1 MATSRLLAAI
11 AAALFML
18 TDLRPTM
25 AQDYPNRAI
34 TIITPYTAGGPY
46 DILARFMAES
56 IRRQKISQPVI
67 VEAKPGGNTLV
78 GIQAMLKAPPDGH
91 TFLISTSPIMANLIY
106 MKNPG
111 YKAQDVIAVAPVAR
125 HPYILFVPSGLPVSN
140 LKELI
145 AYAEKNPGKL
155 NIGALSPGGLVQLL
169 ADRFIQASRQK
180 IEKIPYKGAAELAG
194 ALLTGDLQMSFFAY
208 SAGAGFLKDGKIKPI
223 AIATEDRSS
232 LMPDVPTFKELG
244 MPSVTGEA
252 WVALF
257 ARSDTPKEIVAKARA
272 IFLPAASDPE
282 YLEKIKGA
290 GNDQWKITPDGM
302 DDYIA
307 ADLTFWEA
315 DLKLIDPQ

>member
-1 MATSRLLAAI
+1 MRSIRALV
-11 AAALFML
+11 AAAAVIGAFIG
-18 TDLRPTM
+18 PYSAK
-25 AQDYPNRAI
+25 AQDYPSKPI
-34 TIITPYTAGGPY
+34 TLITPYTAGGPY
-46 DILARFMAES
+46 DILARFLAES
-56 IRRQKISQPVI
+56 LRRQKISQPVI

-111 YKAQDVIAVAPVAR
+111 YKAEDVIAVAPVAR
-125 HPYILFVPSGLPVSN
+125 HPYILFVPASLPVSN

-169 ADRFIQASRQK
+169 ADRFILASKQK

-208 SAGAGFLKDGKIKPI
+208 SAGAGFLKDDRIKPI
-223 AIATEDRSS
+223 AIATEERSS

-257 ARSDTPKEIVAKARA
+257 ARADTPKEIIEKART
-272 IFLPAASDPE
+272 ILLPAASEAE
-282 YLEKIKGA
+282 YKEKIRGA
-290 GNDQWKITPDGM
+290 GNDPWAITPDKMAG
-302 DDYIA
+302 YID
-307 ADLTFWEA
+307 ADLKFWEA
-315 DLKLIDPQ
+315 DLKMLEKQ